1 MGQHLLE
8 VNMEH
13 LKDHADYKYN
23 KSRKINTKYSV
34 IGKTKVPSIDDSVT
48 VRSWIVRS
56 ISLNNRWGN
65 LYRIHHADEKK
76 RHFNENN

>member
-23 KSRKINTKYSV
+23 KPRKINTKYSV
-34 IGKTKVPSIDDSVT
+34 IGKKAKLWDAH
-48 VRSWIVRS
+48 
-56 ISLNNRWGN
+56 L
-65 LYRIHHADEKK
+65 ADEKK
-76 RHFNENN
+76 RFFNEKKVKKNS